1 MKIKVYDSQ
10 ISMLN
15 HLKFKMM
22 LFNNEI
28 FFISEFKIENI
39 NIKKRWSK
47 KEVII
52 KYLTDIHIN
61 VYDVDKKSFC
71 FINNS
76 LLLQDQIYFE
86 RFYTYRNNYLNLK
99 EQFKQFGLDIIKI
112 SKPDELVETSLEN
125 S

>member
-39 NIKKRWSK
+39 NIKKGGLK
-47 KEVII
+47 K
-52 KYLTDIHIN
+52 K
-61 VYDVDKKSFC
+61 
-71 FINNS
+71 
-76 LLLQDQIYFE
+76 
-86 RFYTYRNNYLNLK
+86 
-99 EQFKQFGLDIIKI
+99 
-112 SKPDELVETSLEN
+112 
-125 S
+125 

>member
-1 MKIKVYDSQ
+1 
-10 ISMLN
+10 
-15 HLKFKMM
+15 
-22 LFNNEI
+22 
-28 FFISEFKIENI
+28 
-39 NIKKRWSK
+39 
-47 KEVII
+47 
-52 KYLTDIHIN
+52 LTDIHIN